1 MFDHFRYAKIFGLIL
16 SDVYLENNYVKIFLS
31 RFLLKMKRHF
41 FDQWLLLHILVGA
54 GAHYVGLSHT
64 TYLVTHISY
73 EILSNTDKGMKLV
86 NRLPFWPPKKEKDE
100 MVNFV
105 GDPFWGW
112 IGWTIANNS

>member
-1 MFDHFRYAKIFGLIL
+1 
-16 SDVYLENNYVKIFLS
+16 
-31 RFLLKMKRHF
+31 MKRHF

-73 EILSNTDKGMKLV
+73 EIFSNTEKGMKLV